1 MVTLTELV
9 TQLGERYGVL
19 AESNTYQLTAIALN
33 SDVAVGDLFLL
44 PCDRGAERFY
54 VFRTTQYAN
63 IMNRTIEMNDVARNK
78 LTMPES
84 YFSEDWGDEKLI
96 ELKGIVL
103 GYAERDSDSDQ
114 WAFRRPRRL
123 PQHLSDV
130 YHVSPSQ
137 PEVATVV
144 RTLMESQLGQKG
156 IYIGD
161 LLAGESSLQ
170 GVPVYLPPFAFSHH
184 IGIFGRTGCGK
195 SNLMMVLLRSIMQHN
210 EQVSAQLTCGPPI
223 SILAIDPHDEFRNWH
238 LATGGADGLHG
249 IVSAYSD
256 EQRQQLVEPFYYLT
270 ARDQGDAGLER
281 RIRLSRADIVPADL
295 ISVMEFTEQQI
306 AFANQCYAQHGENWI
321 GRLLLGDLGDDNG
334 HGEGSGG
341 SFLPGTVSAV
351 QRRLSGL
358 RHGNTRV
365 FTRFDPEAGQEY
377 HSSLADII
385 CSLELGR
392 VLAIDTTLMT
402 ELEQFLVTTIVGR
415 VLFALR
421 RAVRSADNADTLE
434 AAIRQAIGNDEAQGQ
449 VGMRQLADEL
459 VERLLNGQLPYLHG
473 DGIRP
478 SDELPYVNVVVE
490 EAPSI
495 LNPERMRFGSVFRD
509 ISRQGRKF
517 GIGLTVISQQVTE
530 IDHGVLTQLNTE
542 LTMSLGNEG
551 ERKEAIRNASAD
563 LIGFERELQVMS
575 RGQALATASFR
586 DIPLPLQVPPYHGN
600 GG

>member
-1 MVTLTELV
+1 MASLRELV
-9 TQLGERYGVL
+9 AKLGQRYGVL
-19 AESNTYQLTAIALN
+19 AESNTYQLTVIALN

-78 LTMPES
+78 LTMPDS

-103 GYAERDSDSDQ
+103 GYAEHDEKVDQ
-114 WAFRRPRRL
+114 WVFHRPRRL

-130 YHVSPSQ
+130 FHVAADR
-137 PEVATVV
+137 PEAAAVV
-144 RTLMESQLGQKG
+144 RTLMQSQLGKDG
-156 IYIGD
+156 IYVGD
-161 LLAGESSLQ
+161 LLAGESPLV

-195 SNLMMVLLRSIMQHN
+195 SNLMMVLLRSILAHN
-210 EQVSAQLTCGPPI
+210 QRVHEHASSGPPI
-223 SILAIDPHDEFRNWH
+223 SILAIDPHDEFRHWH
-238 LATGGADGLHG
+238 VASGGADGLHG
-249 IVSAYSD
+249 IVSAYSN
-256 EQRQQLVEPFYYLT
+256 EQRRQLVEPFYYLT
-270 ARDQGDAGLER
+270 AKDIAEGGLER
-281 RIRLSRADIVPADL
+281 RILLSRADIVPADL
-295 ISVMEFTEQQI
+295 ISVMEFTEQQV
-306 AFANQCYAQHGENWI
+306 AFANQSFAQHGESWI
-321 GRLLLGDLGDDNG
+321 GRLLLGDVGDD
-334 HGEGSGG
+334 HAHEEGVGG
-341 SFLPGTVSAV
+341 TFLPGTVSAV

-365 FTRFDPEAGQEY
+365 FTRFDPEAGHDYQ
-377 HSSLADII
+377 SSLADIV
-385 CSLELGR
+385 CSLEQGR
-392 VLAIDTTLMT
+392 VVAIDTTLMT

-415 VLFALR
+415 VLFSLR
-421 RAVRSADNADTLE
+421 RAVRSAHDADSLRM
-434 AAIRQAIGNDEAQGQ
+434 AIRQTLGNDETQRQ
-449 VGMRQLADEL
+449 VGMRHLADA
-459 VERLLNGQLPYLHG
+459 LLDKLRNGQLPYLCG
-473 DGIRP
+473 DTIRAP
-478 SDELPYVNVVVE
+478 DELPYVNVVVE

-563 LIGFERELQVMS
+563 LFGFERELQVMG
-575 RGQALATASFR
+575 RGQAIVSASYR
-586 DIPLPLQVPPYHGN
+586 DIPIPIETQSFDASK
-600 GG
+600 